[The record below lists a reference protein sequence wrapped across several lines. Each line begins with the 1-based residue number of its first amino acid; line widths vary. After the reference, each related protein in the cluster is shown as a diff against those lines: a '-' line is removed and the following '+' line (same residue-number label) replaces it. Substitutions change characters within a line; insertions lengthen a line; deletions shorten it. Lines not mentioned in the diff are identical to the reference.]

1 MRGGNVMVWIGRL
14 VAVVFG
20 LGVLSLMGAVVVL
33 LRQSEGVPP
42 MPVFLGLAGLVVLI
56 LLAGACLAL
65 ISIAVSARRG
75 VEVLRHLTGGA
86 VAGDAAVGPEVA
98 TPEATTPEPG
108 APAEQGPFTQAGPPR
123 AMTAPP
129 RGAARPNRV
138 LVAER

>member
-1 MRGGNVMVWIGRL
+1 MRGGDVMVWIGRL

-20 LGVLSLMGAVVVL
+20 LGVLSLLGAVVVL
-33 LRQSEGVPP
+33 VAQAEGVPP

-75 VEVLRHLTGGA
+75 AEALRHLAGGA
-86 VAGDAAVGPEVA
+86 MVGPEVE
-98 TPEATTPEPG
+98 TLDATTPEPG

>member
-1 MRGGNVMVWIGRL
+1 MGGGDVMQWVGRL

-20 LGVLSLMGAVVVL
+20 LGVLALLGAVAVL
-33 LRQSEGVPP
+33 VGQAEGVPP
-42 MPVFLGLAGLVVLI
+42 MPVFLGLVGLVVLI

-75 VEVLRHLTGGA
+75 AEALRHLAGAA
-86 VAGDAAVGPEVA
+86 VAGDAVVGPEVA
-98 TPEATTPEPG
+98 TPEPVMPAPG
-108 APAEQGPFTQAGPPR
+108 APADQGPFTQAGPPR
-123 AMTAPP
+123 AMAAPP

>member
-1 MRGGNVMVWIGRL
+1 MRGGDVMVWIGRL

-20 LGVLSLMGAVVVL
+20 LGVLSLLGAVVVL
-33 LRQSEGVPP
+33 VAQAEGVPA
-42 MPVFLGLAGLVVLI
+42 MPVFLGLVGLAVLI

-75 VEVLRHLTGGA
+75 VEALRHQAGTL
-86 VAGDAAVGPEVA
+86 VAGDAVVGPEVA
-98 TPEATTPEPG
+98 TPEPVMLDPG
-108 APAEQGPFTQAGPPR
+108 APADQGPFTQAGPPR
-123 AMTAPP
+123 PMTSPP